1 MNAKIY
7 KSYQEQKATKANESD
22 YKSIEEINEDIIN
35 RRENGQSVKDVSDK
49 YHTFKNYTD
58 IRNEWCMGLLT
69 ERPDISWK
77 SLRHYD
83 EENDPI
89 SSFNG
94 DFIAGINT
102 PKGPVAQHMKLEHW
116 DSLIVPELDH
126 APKYDGYLID
136 DSIERIKSLY
146 EKDPSIDNYLGL
158 IEVNG
163 TLISKTADDIEEIY
177 SWFSMYPDSNHALL
191 HNRKELDE
199 MFGIF
204 KEPTENCKR
213 KYIELPRNNS

>member
-1 MNAKIY
+1 MNAKTY
-7 KSYQEQKATKANESD
+7 KVYQEQKAKKNESD

-58 IRNEWCMGLLT
+58 VRNAWCMGLLT
-69 ERPDISWK
+69 ERPDIAWK

-116 DSLIVPELDH
+116 DSLVVPELDH
-126 APKYDGYLID
+126 APKYDGYSMD

-163 TLISKTADDIEEIY
+163 TLISKTSNDIEEIY